1 MPTKSTKGRANS
13 GKAGAGVSETTNIA
27 ETYAKRRKSVALK
40 ALAESQR
47 AVSETTIV
55 EPVYPKQRKPTKRI
69 RNDEDVSVLGP
80 QTAQKSL
87 FTDDEAADESLKSA
101 KVLSNAA
108 QARKDDDE
116 AYAKRR
122 TSRERM
128 GNDEVRQNVSETTK
142 VSGAS
147 AKQRSVAGRM
157 RNDESSSPQ
166 MRGKTKRAPLAP
178 DLDVSDDLF
187 ICDVLDAIPKDDMAT
202 MEHPIFTLSTQP
214 DMREIHYEHNG
225 TKVDIWPSR
234 LGMATI
240 HDKDI
245 LIYCISQLVAKM
257 NNNEPLGR
265 TLRLKAYDLLTWSK
279 RQTSGDGYARLVA
292 ALDRLSG
299 TRIKTNIVADDQE
312 FANGFGLITEYQI
325 VKNSRTGQMLDVK
338 VTLSDWIFKMVQGK
352 SVLTL
357 HKDYFRLRK
366 PIERRIYELA
376 RKHCGSQARWPISM
390 DLLQK
395 KTGSQS
401 NIRLFRQSMR
411 ELERTNHLPDY
422 IVELDKDNVIFH
434 HRDSLAAPTKAV
446 ARFPFVDEEGIHDA
460 KLVAPG
466 YDVHALYQE
475 WGEWWVTMGSPALH
489 NANAAFVGF
498 CRKKHEQAP
507 LRKT

>member
-1 MPTKSTKGRANS
+1 
-13 GKAGAGVSETTNIA
+13 
-27 ETYAKRRKSVALK
+27 
-40 ALAESQR
+40 
-47 AVSETTIV
+47 
-55 EPVYPKQRKPTKRI
+55 
-69 RNDEDVSVLGP
+69 
-80 QTAQKSL
+80 
-87 FTDDEAADESLKSA
+87 
-101 KVLSNAA
+101 
-108 QARKDDDE
+108 
-116 AYAKRR
+116 
-122 TSRERM
+122 
-128 GNDEVRQNVSETTK
+128 
-142 VSGAS
+142 
-147 AKQRSVAGRM
+147 M
-157 RNDESSSPQ
+157 RNDESASSTPA
-166 MRGKTKRAPLAP
+166 RSRARRSPLVP
-178 DLDVSDDLF
+178 DVDVSDDLF
-187 ICDVLDAIPKDDMAT
+187 ICDVLDAIPKDDMAS

-279 RQTSGDGYARLVA
+279 RQTSGDGYARLVN

-325 VKNSRTGQMLDVK
+325 IKNSRTGQMLDVK

-357 HKDYFRLRK
+357 HRDYFRLRK

-376 RKHCGSQARWPISM
+376 RKHCGSQPRWAIST

-395 KTGSQS
+395 KTGSRGG
-401 NIRLFRQSMR
+401 IRQFRQVIR
-411 ELERTNHLPDY
+411 ELGKTNHLPDY
-422 IVELDKDNVIFH
+422 IVEMEGENVVFH
-434 HRDSLAAPTKAV
+434 HRDSLSAPAKDLP
-446 ARFPFVDEEGIHDA
+446 RFPFIDEEGLHDA

-466 YDVHALYQE
+466 YDIHALYQE
-475 WGEWWVTMGSPALH
+475 WGEWWTTLGCPDLK

-498 CRKKHEQAP
+498 CRKKNETAP
-507 LRKT
+507 LRKS